1 MEESRLSRALIHAAS
16 WLVPV
21 SRRKEWRDR
30 RNYEAWNWWALLAER
45 GELTSRRKREIYGFA
60 LASFPEALWM
70 RFGREETAAAVR
82 RLYRGPLT
90 ALLVPLLMI
99 GATAAASGGFRGI
112 RGFFA
117 PLPYPDPEQL
127 VVVTQQDSMGS
138 SQSVP
143 QHAFAVWRDQARS
156 FQGITGFV
164 RRRAQ
169 IDARHYRLAPAV
181 TPNFFDVLGV
191 KPVLGRT
198 FRAGDPA
205 DAAVITYGYWQ
216 SELGQDRRIVGRTI
230 QLDGQPATVIGVL
243 PRRFELLS
251 GAIAFR
257 QMQVNQPW
265 RRFLI
270 SAIARLKPGVSIAS
284 AEREMLDL
292 LKSNEVRY
300 SQAPKL
306 TALNLQRF
314 TPLLWYAAGL
324 VFALAIGIGMVQVRK
339 PSFAVSHGSRSR
351 VRYWAFFAGKTLLL
365 LATMMLAWIELAEA
379 IQFRYGSGL
388 MRDLVGGL
396 ALALAFILAGACAV
410 YWSFYDQRSR
420 CPECLERLSLP
431 VTIGSWSSSLLDP
444 VTTEMV
450 CGRGHGAL
458 CLPETHSSSS
468 DRERWTELDESW
480 RELFTK

>member
-1 MEESRLSRALIHAAS
+1 VEESRLNRALIYAAS
-16 WLVPV
+16 WLVPAP
-21 SRRKEWRDR
+21 RRKEWRDR

-45 GELTSRRKREIYGFA
+45 GELTPRRKREIYRFA
-60 LASFPEALWM
+60 LASFPEAVWM

-82 RLYRGPLT
+82 RFYRGPLM
-90 ALLVPLLMI
+90 ALLVPLLFI

-112 RGFFA
+112 RSFLA
-117 PLPYPDPEQL
+117 PLPYPDAEQL

-138 SQSVP
+138 TQSVP
-143 QHAFAVWRDQARS
+143 QHAFAVWRDQAES

-169 IDARHYRLAPAV
+169 IDARRYRLAPAV

-191 KPVLGRT
+191 KAVLGRT
-198 FRAGDPA
+198 FRAGDLA
-205 DAAVITYGYWQ
+205 DAAVITYDYWT
-216 SELGQDRRIVGRTI
+216 ELGKDSRIVGRTI

-257 QMQVNQPW
+257 QMEVNQPW

-306 TALNLQRF
+306 TALNVQRF

-324 VFALAIGIGMVQVRK
+324 VFAVAIGIGMVQVRK
-339 PSFAVSHGSRSR
+339 PHFAVSHGSRSR
-351 VRYWAFFAGKTLLL
+351 VRYWAFFSGKTLLL
-365 LATMMLAWIELAEA
+365 LAAMMLAWIELAEA
-379 IQFRYGSGL
+379 IQFRYGSGV

-431 VTIGSWSSSLLDP
+431 VTIGSWSSPLLDP